1 MRRSCAGPGPDCR
14 LPLHRSRDLRVDDDD
29 APLFV
34 GCNAAKI
41 VGARGPLDCGWDP
54 VFEPDG
60 GGGRTFAE
68 MAKPDKNAI
77 SHWGRALAKLKDF
90 LLVHF
95 QGTETPRLVGT
106 SSQRISKM
114 TVLLLLLR

>member
-1 MRRSCAGPGPDCR
+1 
-14 LPLHRSRDLRVDDDD
+14 
-29 APLFV
+29 
-34 GCNAAKI
+34 
-41 VGARGPLDCGWDP
+41 
-54 VFEPDG
+54 
-60 GGGRTFAE
+60 

-77 SHWGRALAKLKDF
+77 SHRGRALAKLKDF

-114 TVLLLLLR
+114 TVLLPLLR